1 MHIQIVEKFTDING
15 LISAVVPLTSFA
27 RISLHQYMYVMLN
40 STPLLG
46 HIVPGNEDGLWWFVD
61 IELASQRL
69 PESFC
74 VPNLLYR
81 SCYAIYKNSDKLN
94 TSVRATHT

>member
-1 MHIQIVEKFTDING
+1 MKTAFGAITG
-15 LISAVVPLTSFA
+15 
-27 RISLHQYMYVMLN
+27 
-40 STPLLG
+40 
-46 HIVPGNEDGLWWFVD
+46 FVD
-61 IELASQRL
+61 MELASQRL

-94 TSVRATHT
+94 TSVRAAHTSTLDSFTKMLEHLSA